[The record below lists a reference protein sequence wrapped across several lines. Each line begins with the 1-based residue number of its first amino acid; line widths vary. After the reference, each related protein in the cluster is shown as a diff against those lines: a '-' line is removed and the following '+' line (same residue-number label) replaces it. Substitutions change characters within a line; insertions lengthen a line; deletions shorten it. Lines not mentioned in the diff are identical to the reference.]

1 MKPIANIFILF
12 FIFVVLFVLYKTFEN
27 KLKKD
32 EETDAYK
39 SIQKYLLNEDSLGK
53 SKKPILWVHVPYQY
67 NSRHWL
73 SFGSRS
79 SLELN
84 QPYLYLTVRSIIAN
98 CDEEF
103 TICIIDDTSFQK
115 LIPTWNINMT
125 TVSGTILS
133 NMRILGMMKLL
144 HMYGGLICPIS
155 FVCFKSLLEMYEKGT
170 QQENK
175 MFVCETINRNS
186 TSSEVDFYPSLTF
199 CGAPKN
205 CETVKQLCSF
215 IQNTTSHDYTS
226 ETLFLGEY
234 DKWCKQHI
242 ENGLITLIPGTK
254 VGTRSVEDKQ
264 IVIDDLMSNN
274 YLELD
279 KTAYGILIPAD
290 EILKRRKFEWF
301 ARMSEKQV
309 LESDTIIGNYLLLAN
324 TSTTVNMS
332 KNIAET
338 IENDNKSLNNLN
350 KKVEN
355 KFVGFWKTPF
365 KDIYGLQPNYLGNHL
380 QKLEYPIS

>member
-1 MKPIANIFILF
+1 MKPIPNIFILLI
-12 FIFVVLFVLYKTFEN
+12 IFVVLFVLYKTFEN

-53 SKKPILWVHVPYQY
+53 SKKPILWVHVPYEY
-67 NSRHWL
+67 NSRNWL

-84 QPYLYLTVRSIIAN
+84 QPYLYLTIRSILAN

-103 TICIIDDTSFQK
+103 TICVIDDSSFQK

-170 QQENK
+170 QQGNK

-186 TSSEVDFYPSLTF
+186 TSSEGDFYPSLTF

-205 CETVKQLCSF
+205 CETMKQLCSF

-338 IENDNKSLNNLN
+338 IENDNKSLNSLN
-350 KKVEN
+350 KKLEN